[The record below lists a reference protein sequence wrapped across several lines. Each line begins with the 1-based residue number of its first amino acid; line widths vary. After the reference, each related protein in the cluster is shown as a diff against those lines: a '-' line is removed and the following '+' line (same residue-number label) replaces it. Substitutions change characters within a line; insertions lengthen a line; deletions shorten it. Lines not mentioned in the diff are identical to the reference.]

1 MAQYE
6 RRFALRPTEDAAML
20 IEVERLTKQFERRRP
35 SRRPWDV
42 LTRRSVPAPDSV
54 IAVDDVTLG
63 VSAGEVYGLL
73 GPNGAGKTTMA
84 RMLATLLEPT
94 AGTARIGGYD
104 TQRDGGAVR
113 ARIGVMFAGE
123 RGVYWRLT
131 GRENLEIFGRL
142 QFMLGQLI
150 QERSAALLE
159 QLGLAERADDL
170 VETYSTGMKQ
180 RLNLARTLLH
190 DPPVLLLDEPTAAL
204 DPAAARATRELIR
217 TLQGAGKAVLLTT
230 HNMHEADEVCDRVGI
245 IDHGRLVAEDR
256 PAALIASAG
265 VEPRL
270 ELQLHGDAAAARQIL
285 GADAL
290 WWGDVQGDGG
300 IAVAVSAPGG
310 WQSAE
315 RIAASLKAAGVTVIE
330 SRLREAT
337 LEDAFIKLTGSRL
350 GGSLESI

>member
-1 MAQYE
+1 
-6 RRFALRPTEDAAML
+6 ML
-20 IEVERLTKQFERRRP
+20 IEVERLTKKFERRRP
-35 SRRPWDV
+35 SRQPWDV
-42 LTRRSVPAPDSV
+42 LARRPVPSPGLV
-54 IAVDDVTLG
+54 VAVDDVTLG
-63 VSAGEVYGLL
+63 VRDGEVYGLL

-94 AGTARIGGYD
+94 AGTARICGYD
-104 TQRDGGAVR
+104 TQRDAGAVR

-123 RGVYWRLT
+123 RGIYWRLT

-142 QFMLGQLI
+142 QFMPSHAI
-150 QERSAALLE
+150 HERAAILLE
-159 QLGLAERADDL
+159 QLGLTERADDL

-204 DPAAARATRELIR
+204 DPAAARATRELMQ
-217 TLQGAGKAVLLTT
+217 TLQQAGKAVLLTT

-245 IDHGRLVAEDR
+245 INHGRLVAEGR

-270 ELQLHGDAAAARQIL
+270 ELQLRGDPAAARQVL
-285 GADAL
+285 GADAV
-290 WWGDVQGDGG
+290 WWGDVQDDGG
-300 IAVAVSAPGG
+300 IAASVSAPAG

-315 RIAASLKAAGVTVIE
+315 RIAANLKAAGVTVIE

-337 LEDAFIKLTGSRL
+337 LEDAFISLTGSRL
-350 GGSLESI
+350 GGPLESI

>member
-1 MAQYE
+1 
-6 RRFALRPTEDAAML
+6 ML
-20 IEVERLTKQFERRRP
+20 IEVERLTKRFERRRP

-63 VSAGEVYGLL
+63 VGAGEVYGLL

-94 AGTARIGGYD
+94 TGTARICGYD
-104 TQRDGGAVR
+104 TLRDGGAVR

-142 QFMLGQLI
+142 QFMPGQVI
-150 QERSAALLE
+150 QERSTALLE

-170 VETYSTGMKQ
+170 AETYSTGMKQ

-270 ELQLHGDAAAARQIL
+270 ELQLHGDAAAARPIL

-290 WWGDVQGDGG
+290 WWGDVQDDGG

-315 RIAASLKAAGVTVIE
+315 RIAASLKAAGVAVTE

>member
-1 MAQYE
+1 
-6 RRFALRPTEDAAML
+6 ML
-20 IEVERLTKQFERRRP
+20 IETEGLTKQFEGRRP
-35 SRRPWDV
+35 SRRPWEMV
-42 LTRRSVPAPDSV
+42 TRRSVTVPDPV
-54 IAVDDVTLG
+54 VAVDDVTLW
-63 VSAGEVYGLL
+63 VRAGEVYGLL

-84 RMLATLLEPT
+84 RMLSTLLEPT
-94 AGTARIGGYD
+94 AGTARICGFD
-104 TQRDGGAVR
+104 TLRDGGAVR

-142 QFMLGQLI
+142 QFMPGHVI
-150 QERSAALLE
+150 NWRAAALLE

-170 VETYSTGMKQ
+170 VETFSTGMKQ

-245 IDHGRLVAEDR
+245 IDRGRLVAEDR

-285 GADAL
+285 GADAV
-290 WWGDVQGDGG
+290 WWGDVQDDGG

-310 WQSAE
+310 WQSAD

>member
-1 MAQYE
+1 
-6 RRFALRPTEDAAML
+6 
-20 IEVERLTKQFERRRP
+20 
-35 SRRPWDV
+35 
-42 LTRRSVPAPDSV
+42 
-54 IAVDDVTLG
+54 
-63 VSAGEVYGLL
+63 
-73 GPNGAGKTTMA
+73 
-84 RMLATLLEPT
+84 MLATLLEPT

-142 QFMLGQLI
+142 QFMPGQLI

-217 TLQGAGKAVLLTT
+217 TLQRAGKAVLLTT

>member
-1 MAQYE
+1 MAYA
-6 RRFALRPTEDAAML
+6 RML
-20 IEVERLTKQFERRRP
+20 IETEGLTKQFERRRP
-35 SRRPWDV
+35 SRRPWDIV
-42 LTRRSVPAPDSV
+42 KRRSVPVQDPV
-54 IAVDDVTLG
+54 VAVDYVTLW
-63 VSAGEVYGLL
+63 VRAGEVYGLL
-73 GPNGAGKTTMA
+73 GPNGAGKTTIA
-84 RMLATLLEPT
+84 RMLSTLLEPT
-94 AGTARIGGYD
+94 AGTARICGFD
-104 TQRDGGAVR
+104 TLRDAGAVR

-142 QFMLGQLI
+142 QFMPGQLI
-150 QERSAALLE
+150 HERAATLLE

-285 GADAL
+285 GADAV
-290 WWGDVQGDGG
+290 WWGDVQDDGG

-310 WQSAE
+310 WQSAD

>member
-1 MAQYE
+1 
-6 RRFALRPTEDAAML
+6 ML
-20 IEVERLTKQFERRRP
+20 IKVERLTKHFERRLP
-35 SRRPWDV
+35 ARRPWDV
-42 LTRRSVPAPDSV
+42 LARRSVSTSEP
-54 IAVDDVTLG
+54 IMAVNDVTLDVG
-63 VSAGEVYGLL
+63 VGEVYGLL

-94 AGTARIGGYD
+94 TGAARICGYD
-104 TQRDGGAVR
+104 TQRDSGAVR

-142 QFMLGQLI
+142 QFMPGQVI
-150 QERSAALLE
+150 HERAATLLE

-270 ELQLHGDAAAARQIL
+270 ELQLHGDAAAARPIL

-290 WWGDVQGDGG
+290 WWGDVQDDGG

-315 RIAASLKAAGVTVIE
+315 RIAASLKAAGVAVTE

>member
-1 MAQYE
+1 
-6 RRFALRPTEDAAML
+6 ML

-35 SRRPWDV
+35 SSRPWNV
-42 LTRRSVPAPDSV
+42 LARRAVPAPDQ
-54 IAVDDVTLG
+54 ILAVDNVTLSVG
-63 VSAGEVYGLL
+63 AGEVYGLL

-94 AGTARIGGYD
+94 SGTARICGHD

-142 QFMLGQLI
+142 HFMPGQAI
-150 QERSAALLE
+150 EKRAGCLLD

-190 DPPVLLLDEPTAAL
+190 DPPVVLLDEPTAAL
-204 DPAAARATRELIR
+204 DPSAARATRELIR
-217 TLQGAGKAVLLTT
+217 TLHGAGKAVLLTT
-230 HNMHEADEVCDRVGI
+230 HNMHEADEVCHRVGI

-270 ELQLHGDAAAARQIL
+270 ELQLRGDAAIARQIL
-285 GADAL
+285 SDNAL
-290 WWGDVQGDGG
+290 WWGDVQDDGG
-300 IAVAVSAPGG
+300 IAVAVSAPAG

-315 RIAASLKAAGVTVIE
+315 RIAASLRGTGVTVIE

-337 LEDAFIKLTGSRL
+337 LEDAFIRLTGSRL
-350 GGSLESI
+350 GGSFESI